1 MTKRQNP
8 DVFILMF
15 IFPTDMARIT
25 FDTIKIEE
33 WANLMHMT
41 KKRCKQIDNLFRSV
55 SCPSN
60 IEDFDQLLTF
70 CQTGLFPSAKVIRSQ
85 VDKIK
90 RLYVWMMSA
99 LYYDILVEEVY
110 NKFYSECDRLLE
122 TFPYLKSHLIELG
135 IYQEK

>member
-1 MTKRQNP
+1 M
-8 DVFILMF
+8 
-15 IFPTDMARIT
+15 IT

-33 WANLMHMT
+33 WANFMHIT

-99 LYYDILVEEVY
+99 LYYDILDEEVY

-122 TFPYLKSHLIELG
+122 TFPYLKSYLLELG
-135 IYQEK
+135 IYQEI